1 MILEA
6 YHGTDA
12 KNADSI
18 LSENFIYKRNKKHW
32 LGNGIYFYLD
42 LSLAKWWT
50 TNPTRKFGVKIKNG
64 VIIDVTI
71 DIDDTYV
78 FDLRK
83 LSDFK
88 TFVYLYYSEF
98 LPYINSGIVEIPH
111 QKYHQI
117 RCSYCDFLQEQY
129 QIKAIIGNFFYKK
142 HRSYSPDKY
151 DEFVEKIDLHYIETQ
166 LCLFDK
172 TCIIDKH
179 LHI

>member
-1 MILEA
+1 M
-6 YHGTDA
+6 
-12 KNADSI
+12 
-18 LSENFIYKRNKKHW
+18 
-32 LGNGIYFYLD
+32 GNIQSALCAFQNMLDYTYYF
-42 LSLAKWWT
+42 
-50 TNPTRKFGVKIKNG
+50 
-64 VIIDVTI
+64 TI
-71 DIDDTYV
+71 A
-78 FDLRK
+78 
-83 LSDFK
+83 
-88 TFVYLYYSEF
+88 
-98 LPYINSGIVEIPH
+98 H
-111 QKYHQI
+111 QKYRQI